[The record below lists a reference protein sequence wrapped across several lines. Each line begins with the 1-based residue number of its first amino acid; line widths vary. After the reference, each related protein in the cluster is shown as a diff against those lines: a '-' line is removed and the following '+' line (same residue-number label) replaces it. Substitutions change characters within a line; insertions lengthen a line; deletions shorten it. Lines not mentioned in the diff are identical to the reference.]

1 MIIYELTCSEGHRF
15 EGWFA
20 SAEDFS
26 RQSEAE
32 LVRCPVCDDIDVA
45 RVPSARVHVG
55 KGDAGGAPIRRRE
68 PAPAPAAES
77 APDEL
82 MAGLPPEL
90 VRKLRAVVRDTE
102 NVGRRFPEEARKIHY
117 AEVPPRPIRG
127 QASAEEA
134 AELREEGI
142 EFASLPA
149 FLTRDP
155 H

>member
-1 MIIYELTCSEGHRF
+1 MIIYELSCSEGHRF

-20 SAEDFS
+20 SAEDFT
-26 RQSEAE
+26 RQSESE
-32 LVRCPVCDDIDVA
+32 LVRCPVCDDAEVA
-45 RVPSARVHVG
+45 RVPSARIHVG
-55 KGDAGGAPIRRRE
+55 RSEADVAPIRRRE
-68 PAPAPAAES
+68 PANPPVADTAAN
-77 APDEL
+77 DL

-90 VRKLRAVVRDTE
+90 VRKLRAAVRDTE

-134 AELREEGI
+134 AEMREEGI
-142 EFASLPA
+142 EFAALPG
-149 FLTRDP
+149 FLTRDT

>member
-20 SAEDFS
+20 SAEDFA
-26 RQSEAE
+26 RQSDSD
-32 LVRCPVCDDIDVA
+32 LVRCPVCDDAEVA

-55 KGDAGGAPIRRRE
+55 KGEAAVAPIRRRE
-68 PAPAPAAES
+68 PAPPPAEETTPS
-77 APDEL
+77 EL

-90 VRKLRAVVRDTE
+90 VRKLRAAVRDTE
-102 NVGRRFPEEARKIHY
+102 NVGHRFPEEARKIHY

-134 AELREEGI
+134 AEMRDEGI

-149 FLTRDP
+149 FLTRDS